1 MLRKAVGATFILLLM
16 TQVISAQQDSGAN
29 PFRPGLHLK
38 DDKPSRTKEQ
48 KEYDKAIDGEYQLKL
63 KEIPDAAKR
72 PLGEYPSNST
82 SRNEEQAAMNARR
95 DRVVVGPA
103 KACRNASIVVQYI
116 DGQPTRMNDD
126 FRRLVLEALQTAWP
140 CKK

>member
-1 MLRKAVGATFILLLM
+1 MLRKAIGATFMLLLM
-16 TQVISAQQDSGAN
+16 TQVISAQQDSGSN

-95 DRVVVGPA
+95 DRVEVGPA

-126 FRRLVLEALQTAWP
+126 FRRLVLEALQAAWP